1 MRSLNLHLLLADRA
15 ANFIFICRFDLL
27 METLWSKTSIVIL
40 LSRRVRSDN
49 SDLSSSSL
57 SDPNSHS
64 ISGLIATSVSWNF
77 SFPAFEET
85 SSFGVI
91 FSRLPSGVSGATN
104 SSFSLTSMTVAEG
117 ESLSFKFFFSS
128 ILLMPEKI

>member
-1 MRSLNLHLLLADRA
+1 MGSLNLHLLLAERA
-15 ANFIFICRFDLL
+15 ANFCFIWRFDLL
-27 METLWSKTSIVIL
+27 IVTLWSKTSIVIL

-85 SSFGVI
+85 SSFGVT
-91 FSRLPSGVSGATN
+91 FSRLPSGVSVATN
-104 SSFSLTSMTVAEG
+104 SSFALTSVTVAEG
-117 ESLSFKFFFSS
+117 ESVSFNFSF
-128 ILLMPEKI
+128 LQYC